1 MNDKEI
7 MDKIKETAE
16 DVSVPEEL
24 QPDVIEAMLEAE
36 EKKDHTEPLP
46 TSVIDMGARPK
57 RRWKKA
63 YTGVVAAAMAA
74 IILIP
79 TALQPWVE
87 QREATSTSSVAVESE
102 PTITPEEDSEP
113 TITASVGDFGD
124 TLHHPKNYREIYD
137 VTKEYGERYRID
149 DEYVEYDTIES
160 PSSGF
165 RFPSFGGNME
175 EAPSEAATAESSN
188 EDVQKS
194 AGSEDYS
201 KTNTIEEDVA
211 EGDVTITDGKYIYHY
226 TNDAIVEI
234 LGTKGGKLTEEA
246 TIDLNDIDGVSGISY
261 INDMYVQG
269 DYLVVVLNG
278 YCVSMETKDKK
289 TSRIADEYAVLAMV
303 YDIGDVKH
311 PKLSGYTRYD
321 GSYYSSR
328 IVDGQ
333 LYMFT
338 IQSPDYYLYGDEHIL
353 YDEEEFLESGVLPR
367 INGEAPKLD
376 CIYLPERYQA
386 DPSFVMSSVKLDKP
400 DKVQDYQVIMGC
412 ASDIYV
418 SNDAI
423 YLQTVEYGGDINHT
437 VIIRMDYKDGKFA
450 PAGVGVVKG
459 MLTDKYAINE
469 DEDGN
474 LRVATTVVDY
484 GNGWKRTNRL
494 TIFDEK
500 MKEIGKLSGLAEG
513 EEIKS
518 ARYIGDYCYLVTFVN
533 TDPLFSI
540 DCSDPKNPTL
550 VGELKIPGFSEYMHP
565 WTDGKL
571 LGFGYAGDDEGLTEG
586 LKLTM
591 FDISSPSDVEIIT
604 EKTLRNI
611 DYAAPF
617 DDYKA
622 LMVSSDRSILGFMTE
637 SYDEDYESQYRIYRY
652 DGEDFRL
659 EFTIDAEKF
668 AGNMRGV
675 FIGDVFYLIGESHG
689 ASFDMAHDYQKISDL
704 TW

>member
-1 MNDKEI
+1 M
-7 MDKIKETAE
+7 
-16 DVSVPEEL
+16 
-24 QPDVIEAMLEAE
+24 
-36 EKKDHTEPLP
+36 
-46 TSVIDMGARPK
+46 
-57 RRWKKA
+57 
-63 YTGVVAAAMAA
+63 
-74 IILIP
+74 
-79 TALQPWVE
+79 
-87 QREATSTSSVAVESE
+87 
-102 PTITPEEDSEP
+102 
-113 TITASVGDFGD
+113 
-124 TLHHPKNYREIYD
+124 
-137 VTKEYGERYRID
+137 
-149 DEYVEYDTIES
+149 
-160 PSSGF
+160 
-165 RFPSFGGNME
+165 
-175 EAPSEAATAESSN
+175 
-188 EDVQKS
+188 
-194 AGSEDYS
+194 
-201 KTNTIEEDVA
+201 
-211 EGDVTITDGKYIYHY
+211 TITDGKYIYHY
-226 TNDAIVEI
+226 TNDSKVEI
-234 LGTKGGKLTEEA
+234 LGTKGGELTEA
-246 TIDLNDIDGVSGISY
+246 AVIDLEDVSGIGSISY
-261 INDMYVQG
+261 IDDMFVQ
-269 DYLVVVLNG
+269 DEHLVVVLDG
-278 YCVSMETKDKK
+278 YRVAMETKDKK
-289 TSRIADEYAVLAMV
+289 TNRISDEYGVLALV
-303 YDIGDVKH
+303 YDIADAKH
-311 PKLSGYTRYD
+311 PKLTGYTSYE
-321 GSYYSSR
+321 GNYYSSR
-328 IVDGQ
+328 IVGDE

-338 IQSPDYYLYGDEHIL
+338 MSYPDYRLYGDEHIL

-367 INGEAPKLD
+367 INGEAPELD

-400 DKVQDYQVIMGC
+400 DKVQDYQVIMGYT
-412 ASDIYV
+412 SDIYV
-418 SNDAI
+418 SGDAI
-423 YLQTVEYGGDINHT
+423 YLQSVDYGGDINHT
-437 VIIRMDYKDGKFA
+437 AIIRMDYKDGKFS

-540 DCSDPKNPTL
+540 DCSDPENPTL

>member
-36 EKKDHTEPLP
+36 AKKDHTEPLP
-46 TSVIDMGARPK
+46 TAVIDMGTRPK

-87 QREATSTSSVAVESE
+87 QREATSTSSVAVEPE

-149 DEYVEYDTIES
+149 DEYVEYDTV

-188 EDVQKS
+188 EDIQKS

-246 TIDLNDIDGVSGISY
+246 TIDLEDVSGIGSISY
-261 INDMYVQG
+261 IDDMFVQ
-269 DYLVVVLNG
+269 DEHLVVVLDG
-278 YCVSMETKDKK
+278 YRVAMETKDKK
-289 TSRIADEYAVLAMV
+289 TNRISDEYGVMALV
-303 YDIGDVKH
+303 YDIADAKH
-311 PKLSGYTRYD
+311 PKLTGYTSYE
-321 GSYYSSR
+321 GNYYSSR
-328 IVDGQ
+328 IVGDE

-338 IQSPDYYLYGDEHIL
+338 MSYPDYRLYGDEHIL

-367 INGEAPKLD
+367 INGEAPELD

-400 DKVQDYQVIMGC
+400 DKVQDYQVIMGYT
-412 ASDIYV
+412 SD
-418 SNDAI
+418 
-423 YLQTVEYGGDINHT
+423 
-437 VIIRMDYKDGKFA
+437 
-450 PAGVGVVKG
+450 
-459 MLTDKYAINE
+459 
-469 DEDGN
+469 
-474 LRVATTVVDY
+474 
-484 GNGWKRTNRL
+484 
-494 TIFDEK
+494 
-500 MKEIGKLSGLAEG
+500 
-513 EEIKS
+513 
-518 ARYIGDYCYLVTFVN
+518 
-533 TDPLFSI
+533 
-540 DCSDPKNPTL
+540 
-550 VGELKIPGFSEYMHP
+550 
-565 WTDGKL
+565 
-571 LGFGYAGDDEGLTEG
+571 
-586 LKLTM
+586 
-591 FDISSPSDVEIIT
+591 
-604 EKTLRNI
+604 
-611 DYAAPF
+611 
-617 DDYKA
+617 
-622 LMVSSDRSILGFMTE
+622 
-637 SYDEDYESQYRIYRY
+637 
-652 DGEDFRL
+652 
-659 EFTIDAEKF
+659 
-668 AGNMRGV
+668 
-675 FIGDVFYLIGESHG
+675 
-689 ASFDMAHDYQKISDL
+689 
-704 TW
+704 

>member
-24 QPDVIEAMLEAE
+24 QPDAIEAMLEE
-36 EKKDHTEPLP
+36 EAKKDTTEPLP
-46 TSVIDMGARPK
+46 TAVIDMGTRPK

-63 YTGVVAAAMAA
+63 YTGAVAAAMAA

-79 TALQPWVE
+79 AALQPWAE
-87 QREATSTSSVAVESE
+87 QKEPMTPPSAAVDPE
-102 PTITPEEDSEP
+102 PAVTTEDDEP

-137 VTKEYGERYRID
+137 VTKEYGERYWL
-149 DEYVEYDTIES
+149 DEGVIMEDSAES

-165 RFPSFGGNME
+165 HFPAFGGSSNATATE
-175 EAPSEAATAESSN
+175 EATAESSN

-201 KTNTIEEDVA
+201 KTNTMEEDVA

-226 TNDAIVEI
+226 TNDATVEI
-234 LGTKGGKLTEEA
+234 LGTKGGELTEEA
-246 TIDLNDIDGVSGISY
+246 VIDLNDVSGVRGISY
-261 INDMYVQG
+261 INDMYVQ
-269 DYLVVVLNG
+269 DDHLVVVLNG
-278 YCVSMETKDKK
+278 YYVSMETKDKN
-289 TSRIADEYAVLAMV
+289 TSRVAEEYAVLAMV
-303 YDIGDVKH
+303 YDIKDVKH

-328 IVDGQ
+328 IVDDQ

-353 YDEEEFLESGVLPR
+353 YNEEEFLESGVLPR

-376 CIYLPERYQA
+376 CIYLPESYRA
-386 DPSFVMSSVKLDKP
+386 EPSFVMSSVKLDKP
-400 DKVQDYQVIMGC
+400 DKVQDYQVIMGYT
-412 ASDIYV
+412 SDIYV

-423 YLQTVEYGGDINHT
+423 YLQSVDYGGDINHT
-437 VIIRMDYKDGKFA
+437 AIIRMDYKDGKFS

-459 MLTDKYAINE
+459 TLTDKYAINE
-469 DEDGN
+469 DKDGN
-474 LRVATTVVDY
+474 LRVATTIVNY
-484 GNGWKRTNRL
+484 ANGWSRTNRL
-494 TIFDEK
+494 TVFDGK
-500 MKEIGKLSGLAEG
+500 MKEIGKLGGLAEG

-540 DCSDPKNPTL
+540 DCSDPENPTL

-604 EKTLRNI
+604 EKTLRDM

-622 LMVSSDRSILGFMTE
+622 LMVSSDRNILGFLAE
-637 SYDEDYESQYRIYRY
+637 SYGTDYESQYRIYRY